1 MVGMLAWKT
10 SQGEKRGKT
19 VTLREREL
27 LHIRICCA
35 EILRGP
41 KTPESVLRRRVNTAA
56 RKLKKAG
63 IGRVILPEDFSQ
75 AEQLEKWE
83 LRPVSTLPL
92 RKTLAADWVRRDLK
106 QRGIPAA
113 GARVAVA
120 AGSMTGEVVRT
131 VTELSLRHRYVLLS
145 VPYGGEELCQQ
156 LRREYGVSLLLK
168 PTREQLEGADMVFVT
183 CGLGGGTGTGSA
195 PIIAKIA
202 KKLGALT
209 VAVATMP
216 FSAEGIKRRENA
228 ELGLEKLQE
237 AADTVI
243 IIPNDKLLEVA
254 PNLPLNKAFM
264 VSDEIL
270 GRAVKGITELITKRG
285 LVSLDFADIRSI
297 MGGSGMAM
305 IGMGESDS
313 GDRALESVHEALS
326 SPLLDIDISNAT
338 GALVNIS
345 GSSDLTLNEA
355 EKIVQ
360 IVGDRLDPEAN
371 IIWGAQIDEDLQN
384 MIRTT
389 IVVSGVKSQYTI
401 EPKNDDFEE
410 IDIDD
415 DFEGTVLGQT
425 EDAPADPLDE
435 FLDGI
440 F

>member
-1 MVGMLAWKT
+1 MKFIDDAIKESEQRMEEKAPEKISSDIDEDLINIIQGVRTNIFVVGAGGAGNNTISRLNEMGIEGATTIAVNTDAQDLFYCQSSKKILLGRQT
-10 SQGEKRGKT
+10 SKGLGAGGEPT
-19 VTLREREL
+19 VGEE
-27 LHIRICCA
+27 CA
-35 EILRGP
+35 E
-41 KTPESVLRRRVNTAA
+41 ES
-56 RKLKKAG
+56 
-63 IGRVILPEDFSQ
+63 ED
-75 AEQLEKWE
+75 EIRNE
-83 LRPVSTLPL
+83 
-92 RKTLAADWVRRDLK
+92 
-106 QRGIPAA
+106 
-113 GARVAVA
+113 
-120 AGSMTGEVVRT
+120 
-131 VTELSLRHRYVLLS
+131 
-145 VPYGGEELCQQ
+145 
-156 LRREYGVSLLLK
+156 
-168 PTREQLEGADMVFVT
+168 LEGADMVFVT

-228 ELGLEKLQE
+228 EQGLEKLQE

-243 IIPNDKLLEVA
+243 VIPNDKLLEVA

-270 GRAVKGITELITKRG
+270 GRAVKGITELITKKG

-297 MGGSGMAM
+297 MSGSGMAM

-345 GSSDLTLNEA
+345 GSSDLTLHEA

-360 IVGDRLDPEAN
+360 VVADKLDPEAN
-371 IIWGAQIDEDLQN
+371 IIWGTQIDESLQN
-384 MIRTT
+384 MVRTT
-389 IVVSGVKSQYTI
+389 VVVSGIKSNYDI
-401 EPKNDDFEE
+401 NNEPDIDYADEASESESANDQLDDF
-410 IDIDD
+410 I
-415 DFEGTVLGQT
+415 
-425 EDAPADPLDE
+425 
-435 FLDGI
+435 DGI